1 MNNDELKQLEEKL
14 NVYYQNHPELEKP
27 NFYCKD
33 CGKFLVYDDADIHF
47 NKRVNKNNKNE
58 IIHTGQTF
66 LSTREYN
73 GHIYHLCRCKECVG
87 KKYDTVYT
95 RKAIYSCKFA
105 QDIKYAYGISDE
117 DFSQYTKARQAITK
131 DSMIKKYGEE
141 KGLEKWNSYCQ
152 KQAIT
157 NTFEYKKEKYGMSE
171 KEFKEFNKSRACTK
185 ELFIKRYGEEVG
197 IKKWDEY
204 CERQRYTT
212 SLEYFIKEYGEKSGK
227 EKYEQFDHG
236 RTTFGGASKIADNFF
251 NDLIKNKIFENHE
264 IYFNNHPI
272 EYCVNGYRLDFYD
285 KTLNLVIEFYGDL
298 WHRNPKMFNAND
310 LVTNIFNTNEKYLVK
325 EVWER
330 DEIRK
335 NNIINALNCNF
346 LIIWES
352 EIKKSEKKKQK
363 TIDKIVNIIKNQEL
377 KNNGN

>member
-33 CGKFLVYDDADIHF
+33 CGALLIYDNATIDFQKRNGKTKNTKKGDIF
-47 NKRVNKNNKNE
+47 G
-58 IIHTGQTF
+58 IGQTF

-105 QDIKYAYGISDE
+105 QDVKYAYGISDE
-117 DFSQYTKARQAITK
+117 DFNQYTKARQAITK

-157 NTFEYKKEKYGMSE
+157 NTFEYKKEKYGMNE
-171 KEFKEFNKSRACTK
+171 KEFKEYNKSRACTK
-185 ELFIKRYGEEVG
+185 ELFIKRYGEEDG

-212 SLEYFIKEYGEKSGK
+212 SLEYFIKEYGEEDGYKKYANFAKIRAAQYTCCKCTKSK
-227 EKYEQFDHG
+227 EAELVL
-236 RTTFGGASKIADNFF
+236 SPV
-251 NDLIKNKIFENHE
+251 KNYFQNNE
-264 IYFNNHPI
+264 IYFNEN
-272 EYCVNGYRLDFYD
+272 EYNLSIKNNNYFIDYYD
-285 KTLNLVIEFYGDL
+285 KTLNVVIEFYGDY
-298 WHRNPKMFNAND
+298 WHFNPKYYD
-310 LVTNIFNTNEKYLVK
+310 ETTNIEIYNKHIYDKKRIEFIQQQLDCRIII
-325 EVWER
+325 VWEH
-330 DEIRK
+330 ELL
-335 NNIINALNCNF
+335 LN
-346 LIIWES
+346 
-352 EIKKSEKKKQK
+352 KDK
-363 TIDKIVNIIKNQEL
+363 TIDKIIDIINNKNIKYIEL
-377 KNNGN
+377 NGEN